1 MAAKETVPRGVSY
14 YCVPVCHS
22 YSDKVVDGKMV
33 RLNKPPENSK
43 ARKTW
48 IARLRGVRQNFLQSL
63 KQGRAAY
70 ILKTKKARSHG
81 VSFQG
86 FSPQSQPR
94 DVLVDGIIL
103 CPVDPGNR

>member
-22 YSDKVVDGKMV
+22 YSDKVVDGKTV

-63 KQGRAAY
+63 EQGRAAY
-70 ILKTKKARSHG
+70 ILKTKKAEAM
-81 VSFQG
+81 VSVSKVFPLKA
-86 FSPQSQPR
+86 SPEMS
-94 DVLVDGIIL
+94 LSTE
-103 CPVDPGNR
+103 

>member
-1 MAAKETVPRGVSY
+1 MEAKETVPRGVSY

-22 YSDKVVDGKMV
+22 YSNKVVDGKTV

-63 KQGRAAY
+63 EQGRAAY

-81 VSFQG
+81 VSF
-86 FSPQSQPR
+86 
-94 DVLVDGIIL
+94 
-103 CPVDPGNR
+103 

>member
-1 MAAKETVPRGVSY
+1 MAAKETAPRGVSY

-22 YSDKVVDGKMV
+22 YSDKVVDGKTV

-48 IARLRGVRQNFLQSL
+48 IARLRGVRQSL
-63 KQGRAAY
+63 EQGRAAY

-81 VSFQG
+81 VSF
-86 FSPQSQPR
+86 
-94 DVLVDGIIL
+94 
-103 CPVDPGNR
+103 